1 MVDTTEQNSNILIIK
16 SSTQNERIPL
26 IPGQEYVLGRSDRAD
41 IPIEDKKASRKHA
54 ILRFTGSSWQ
64 IYDNESTNGLF
75 SGSSKVGHATLSSG
89 DPCRIGSTQLFIE
102 SLAKKQTSRP
112 ETKTAAT
119 ASVPSNAVKRPVW
132 FLPVLIAL
140 LAVVLLFIG
149 VVVFLPDGSQRDKDA
164 PEGALVITPP
174 EKSAVS
180 SPLTERQVPLSVPAV
195 KKGSDDL
202 SSDKARAREHYRAG
216 LLFYDSG
223 HLKRAIDEWD
233 LAQTYDDSN
242 TLIIKKLA
250 RAIKDLDYEISR
262 HYKDAKSHYKYL
274 RFYEAEQGFMIVTE
288 LSHDK
293 NDERY
298 LDSLNKLELI
308 RKEIQ

>member
-1 MVDTTEQNSNILIIK
+1 MVETKEQNSNILIIK
-16 SSTQNERIPL
+16 SSTQNERISL
-26 IPGQEYVLGRSDRAD
+26 IPGKEYVLGRSDRAD

-54 ILRFTGSSWQ
+54 ILRYSNSSWQ
-64 IYDNESTNGLF
+64 ISDNESTNGLY
-75 SGSSKVGHATLSSG
+75 SGSRKVGQAILSS
-89 DPCRIGSTQLFIE
+89 DEPCRIGSTQVFIE
-102 SLAKKQTSRP
+102 SPVKKPIARS
-112 ETKTAAT
+112 ETKTAAL
-119 ASVPSNAVKRPVW
+119 ASVPSETAKRPAW

-140 LAVVLLFIG
+140 LVVLLLFIC
-149 VVVFLPDGSQRDKDA
+149 VVVYLPDGSQGDKVA
-164 PEGALVITPP
+164 PKGVLVITPP
-174 EKSAVS
+174 EKRVVS
-180 SPLTERQVPLSVPAV
+180 SPQIEKEVPLPVQAV
-195 KKGSDDL
+195 KKGSDTL
-202 SSDKARAREHYRAG
+202 SSDKARAREHYRNG

-274 RFYEAEQGFMIVTE
+274 RFYEAEQSFMIVTE

>member
-1 MVDTTEQNSNILIIK
+1 MVDPKEQNSNILIIK
-16 SSTQNERIPL
+16 SNTQNERIPL
-26 IPGQEYVLGRSDRAD
+26 IPGQEYVLGRSNHAD

-54 ILRFTGSSWQ
+54 ILRFTGSNWQ
-64 IYDNESTNGLF
+64 ISDNGSTNGLY
-75 SGSSKVGHATLSSG
+75 SGSSKVGQAMLSPG
-89 DPCRIGSTQLFIE
+89 DLCRIGSTQLFIE
-102 SLAKKQTSRP
+102 SLAKKQTSCP
-112 ETKTAAT
+112 ETKKAAP
-119 ASVPSNAVKRPVW
+119 VPLDAAKRPVW

-140 LAVVLLFIG
+140 LVVVLLFIG
-149 VVVFLPDGSQRDKDA
+149 VVVFLPDGSQGDNEE

-174 EKSAVS
+174 EKSSAS
-180 SPLTERQVPLSVPAV
+180 SPLTKKEVPLPVPTV
-195 KKGSDDL
+195 KKGSDEL
-202 SSDKARAREHYRAG
+202 SSDKARAREHYRVG

-262 HYKDAKSHYKYL
+262 HYKAAKSHYKYL